1 MKRTVR
7 ILQAIFWISIA
18 IGLAMVALFETNV
31 LLEGD
36 LSGNGVVEYYW
47 TLAME
52 LITIVAIPTAL
63 RLFRFGGV
71 RRRLASDKQSLLPL
85 ALLRMALL
93 ALPMLANALLYYLF
107 MSTTFGYMGII
118 CLLCMTFVYPSA
130 QRCEAEVKNEERGE
144 PSSQLKN

>member
-1 MKRTVR
+1 
-7 ILQAIFWISIA
+7 
-18 IGLAMVALFETNV
+18 MVALFETNV

-63 RLFRFGGV
+63 RLFRSGGV